1 MTLYHTKIKVF
12 SSGSS
17 SQRRKYIAAIEMK
30 RRHEGIN
37 MKFSPGDPTGS
48 YLTLVFFFFLVFVCF
63 IDFYFTFSCFL
74 FLRFYY

>member
-1 MTLYHTKIKVF
+1 MTLYHTKIKVY

-48 YLTLVFFFFLVFVCF
+48 YLTLVFFLVFVCF
-63 IDFYFTFSCFL
+63 LIFILLFPVFL
-74 FLRFYY
+74 FLCFY